1 MKKIII
7 ALLVLVAGR
16 SIAQDATVK
25 VDATAEFD
33 KAIEAAN
40 KGDYETCLEW
50 FTKAAA
56 KGDAE
61 AMHRIGLLYEYNGLL
76 KSGKNQVLAIEW
88 LKKSAK
94 AGFEAAGVELDRY
107 QREQNLV
114 SLADWK
120 TIHEGRVNAAKDHW
134 VKVVEWSMLG
144 DGRYYTIGASQRDKR
159 GRALVPFAAAI
170 TFQVIDE
177 KGKVI
182 KQLRTSGGDY
192 SISFSPPK
200 DGRYTIQAY
209 YDMNDCVGC
218 RSADKP
224 GAFNMQFSIAMYNYT
239 PRQ

>member
-1 MKKIII
+1 MKKMIIV
-7 ALLVLVAGR
+7 LLLLITGR
-16 SIAQDATVK
+16 SFAQNTTTK
-25 VDATAEFD
+25 VDATIEFNNALD
-33 KAIEAAN
+33 AAH

-61 AMHRIGLLYEYNGLL
+61 AMHRIGLLYEYSGLL
-76 KSGKNQVLAIEW
+76 KSGKNQALAIEW
-88 LKKSAK
+88 LKKAAK

-120 TIHEGRVNAAKDHW
+120 TIHEGHVNAGKDYW
-134 VKVVEWSMLG
+134 VKVIEWSMIG
-144 DGRYYTIGASQRDKR
+144 DGRYYTIGASKYDKR
-159 GRALVPFAAAI
+159 GKELVPFAAAI
-170 TFQVIDE
+170 TYQVIDE
-177 KGKVI
+177 KGKVV
-182 KQLRTSGGDY
+182 KQFRSVGNDY
-192 SISFSPPK
+192 SITFSPTK
-200 DGRYTIQAY
+200 DGKYTIQAY

-224 GAFNMQFSIAMYNYT
+224 GAFKMQFSIAMYNYT